1 MAQEPFFKINFRKS
15 AAKIDAEWDAYT
27 KTYGDWMANAF
38 SNQKKIKEQFLS
50 ALNSLHKNY
59 PKAAVQILE
68 SELKASCQTNEEK
81 TVWLFFM
88 GLAHKSMEQY
98 AKALL
103 YFTSASEYE
112 IQSPAIYQNL
122 ADCAYKEN
130 LFGFAEC
137 NYLEAILL
145 YEQEKNTPSSL
156 IAVLYAKLASC
167 YIMMHDN
174 QAAEE
179 MLARSEKA
187 ENKTEEAQ
195 KAKTLLYA
203 VCGEHEKA
211 AASLKNLLEMNGS
224 QEDTELSRQMD
235 AIRSETS
242 AQFSTIFVEN
252 SEIKAFWRWFSTRFE
267 AYLAILDSDQTDEIS
282 KMTSEISSRLKKLFP
297 FVPFA
302 ITVSA
307 YKNQNYSIFV
317 SDFYAK
323 ALSDGLDALFAAMP
337 EKIKN
342 KIYWIKIH

>member
-1 MAQEPFFKINFRKS
+1 MAKEPFFKINFRKS
-15 AAKIDAEWDAYT
+15 TAKTDAEWDSYT
-27 KTYGDWMANAF
+27 KTYGDWMSNAF
-38 SNQKKIKEQFLS
+38 SNQKKIKEQFLC

-59 PKAAVQILE
+59 PKAAVQVLE
-68 SELKASCQTNEEK
+68 SELKSFCQTNEEK
-81 TVWLFFM
+81 TAWLFFM

-112 IQSPAIYQNL
+112 TQSPVIYQNL

-137 NYLEAILL
+137 NYLEAIML
-145 YEQEKNTPSSL
+145 YKQEKNTPSSL
-156 IAVLYAKLASC
+156 LAALYAELASC

-179 MLARSEKA
+179 MLARSEKT
-187 ENKTEEAQ
+187 EDKTAEAQ
-195 KAKTLLYA
+195 KARTLLYA
-203 VCGEHEKA
+203 VRGEHEKA
-211 AASLKNLLEMNGS
+211 ANALKNLLKMNGA
-224 QEDTELSRQMD
+224 QEDPEFTRQMD

-252 SEIKAFWRWFSTRFE
+252 SEIKSFWRWFSTRLE
-267 AYLAILDSDQTDEIS
+267 VYLTILDSDQTDEIS

-297 FVPFA
+297 FVPFS

-307 YKNQNYSIFV
+307 YKNQNYSIFI
-317 SDFYAK
+317 SDFYAQ

-337 EKIKN
+337 EKIKE
-342 KIYWIKIH
+342 KIFWIKIH